1 MLMYSLNSRDIRR
14 RPKVPSIHLD
24 HLLIPVCDR
33 VASAKLL
40 ASLLGVPW
48 AETGVGPFSPV
59 YVNDGLTL
67 DFDQADSAYPV
78 QHYCFRVGE
87 FEFEFDAILGRIRAA
102 GLPYRSAVHGPI
114 DMQVDTA
121 HGGRIVYWNAPD
133 VHQWELLTESYARE
147 PGLRVSHPVTPSQS
161 PRSTRLDSA
170 VPKLASQNIE
180 HSLAF
185 YARLGFSKV
194 SNYPDYGI
202 VQRDGVQIH
211 FWLCADPRIARAT
224 GCRINV
230 EGIEALYSRYS
241 AEDVIHP
248 NDPMSTKPWG
258 LREFSILDADG
269 NLVTFAEPPVQEDG
283 RVMP

>member
-1 MLMYSLNSRDIRR
+1 M
-14 RPKVPSIHLD
+14 PIHLD
-24 HLLIPVCDR
+24 HLLIPVRDR

-40 ASLLGVPW
+40 AALLGVPG

-59 YVNDGLTL
+59 YVNEGLTI

-87 FEFEFDAILGRIRAA
+87 AEFDAILGRIGAA
-102 GLPYRSAVHGPI
+102 GLPYRSAVHGPT

-133 VHQWELLTESYARE
+133 VHQWELLTKSYARE
-147 PGLRVSHPVTPSQS
+147 PGSRASHRVAPGQSLRA
-161 PRSTRLDSA
+161 TRLDSA
-170 VPKLASQNIE
+170 VPKLASMNIE
-180 HSLAF
+180 RSLAF
-185 YARLGFSKV
+185 FARLGFSKV
-194 SNYPDYGI
+194 SMYPDYGI

-211 FWLCADPRIARAT
+211 FWLCDDPQVPRAT

-230 EGIEALYSRYS
+230 EGIDALFAQFS
-241 AEDVIHP
+241 AEGVIHP
-248 NDPMSTKPWG
+248 NDPLSIKPWG

-269 NLVTFAEPPVQEDG
+269 NLVTFAEAPVQENDLKTS
-283 RVMP
+283 